1 LDVVIKLKK
10 NHSAWLVL
18 LAGIILTAL
27 SGCKSTTEEG
37 DTEDE
42 HHTVTPVTITHPQ
55 IGPLSSYIELNATST
70 FLKKDI
76 IRANAAGYITEVKI
90 AIGQQVKKGDVMFVL
105 QTKESRA
112 LSDFKST
119 LDSTLKF
126 NGYIS
131 IRSTK
136 DGVVNAINHQRGDY
150 VQDADQLAIISEP
163 GSLVFIIDA
172 PFEMH
177 QYLNNN
183 KNVTILLPDS
193 SKYQGSVSSSLSAMD
208 VSSQTQNYIVTPQGV
223 PAIPEGLIA
232 RIRITK
238 TVKDKAV
245 TLPKSAVLT
254 DEKQQEFWIM
264 KLINDTTAV
273 KVPVSKGIEAAGK
286 VEILSPPLSPADRII
301 ASGNYGLADTANV
314 NIAK

>member
-1 LDVVIKLKK
+1 
-10 NHSAWLVL
+10 
-18 LAGIILTAL
+18 
-27 SGCKSTTEEG
+27 
-37 DTEDE
+37 
-42 HHTVTPVTITHPQ
+42 
-55 IGPLSSYIELNATST
+55 
-70 FLKKDI
+70 
-76 IRANAAGYITEVKI
+76 
-90 AIGQQVKKGDVMFVL
+90 
-105 QTKESRA
+105 
-112 LSDFKST
+112 
-119 LDSTLKF
+119 
-126 NGYIS
+126 
-131 IRSTK
+131 
-136 DGVVNAINHQRGDY
+136 
-150 VQDADQLAIISEP
+150 
-163 GSLVFIIDA
+163 
-172 PFEMH
+172 
-177 QYLNNN
+177 
-183 KNVTILLPDS
+183 
-193 SKYQGSVSSSLSAMD
+193 MD